1 MPSSLSRRV
10 GSLLGRRPSPTARA
24 LEALSIRLAEMDRTL
39 RRIQRDVEQVKLFSS
54 TTLGNDRAIALLAT
68 GERILLD
75 PRDRGCGLNLLS
87 QGRYEETEI
96 NVLRRFA
103 RPGTVFLDIGANYG
117 YYTVC
122 AAPYLRPGGR
132 AIAFEPNP
140 HIHSLLAET
149 LYTNNLGDVA
159 EARCLGVY
167 DRNDTLRFEIDE
179 TGPGGAHIL
188 SSDQV
193 GAAHTNVIEVPVVRL
208 DDHLPADLIVN
219 LVKIDVE
226 GREEQV
232 LRGMCGTIA
241 RSPDIV
247 IIMEIYR
254 GFFRNDEAFTGFL
267 RFVEEDLGL
276 TISLIDPAAR
286 LMPASRQLLASG
298 MRNVVLS
305 KGAPPRLPALTILPA
320 ALDAGRDS
328 VRGDEQIHWRQES
341 GASRATT
348 PIANGPYVFLPAGT
362 YHLVIEGL
370 FSGRFTC
377 QLLENVGD
385 LIWQARFDG
394 GTRHSF
400 RLFLPFD
407 MPRFEIAFWPADTE
421 QAEFSLISVTL
432 WNEE

>member
-1 MPSSLSRRV
+1 M
-10 GSLLGRRPSPTARA
+10 
-24 LEALSIRLAEMDRTL
+24 
-39 RRIQRDVEQVKLFSS
+39 RRIQRDVEQVKLFSG
-54 TTLGNDRAIALLAT
+54 TTLGSDRAVALLAT

-103 RPGTVFLDIGANYG
+103 RPGGVFLDIGANYG

-122 AAPYLRPGGR
+122 AVPYLRPNGR

-140 HIHSLLAET
+140 HIHALLAET
-149 LYTNNLGDVA
+149 LYTNNLSDVA

-188 SSDQV
+188 SPDQA
-193 GAAHTNVIEVPVVRL
+193 GAAHTKVIEVPVVRL
-208 DDHLPADLIVN
+208 DDHLPADMIVN

-232 LRGMCGTIA
+232 LRGMRDAIT
-241 RSPDIV
+241 RSPGIV

-254 GFFRNDEAFTGFL
+254 GFFPSDEAFSGFL
-267 RFVEEDLGL
+267 QFVEDELGL
-276 TISLIDPAAR
+276 SISVIDPAAR
-286 LMPASRQLLASG
+286 LVPASREALAAG

-305 KGAPPRLPALTILPA
+305 KGAPQHLPALTISPS
-320 ALDAGRDS
+320 ALHTGHDS
-328 VRGDEQIHWRQES
+328 ERRGGDIHWRQDA
-341 GASRATT
+341 GAARATT

-362 YHLVIEGL
+362 YHLVIEGQ

-385 LIWQARFDG
+385 LIWQAQFDG
-394 GTRHSF
+394 GSRHSF

-407 MPRFEIAFWPADTE
+407 MPRFEIAFWPADPE
-421 QAEFSLISVTL
+421 QAEFRLSSVAL
-432 WNEE
+432 WTEE